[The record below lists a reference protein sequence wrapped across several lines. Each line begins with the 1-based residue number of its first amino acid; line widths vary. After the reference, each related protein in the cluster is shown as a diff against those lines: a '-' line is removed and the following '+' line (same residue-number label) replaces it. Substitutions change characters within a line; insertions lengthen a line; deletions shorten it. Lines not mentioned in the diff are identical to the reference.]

1 MTLGLR
7 RSSSLIIS
15 TLFGLARWQL
25 LHYRKVQWIIVRR
38 QEFEFLGCSLLVL
51 WPCTCNLNVLSF
63 SFLFAYFIGNQ
74 ARQRASCMW
83 ECFVSRKLQDKL
95 VKKQHEWKACG
106 VGSQQTSFKLWFY
119 HFCVTMG
126 TLLLRIS
133 LFSSVT

>member
-7 RSSSLIIS
+7 RSRSLIIS

-51 WPCTCNLNVLSF
+51 WPCTYNLNVLSF

-74 ARQRASCMW
+74 ARQRTSCMW
-83 ECFVSRKLQDKL
+83 ECFVSLKLQDKL
-95 VKKQHEWKACG
+95 SKKATQMENMWGWEPTDQFQMIVLPLLCDYGHI
-106 VGSQQTSFKLWFY
+106 TS
-119 HFCVTMG
+119 
-126 TLLLRIS
+126 
-133 LFSSVT
+133 